1 MALALTPGYRPIHD
15 DASYARDALSLL
27 RAGRYPMHRLP
38 HGALQVSAY
47 RPPGWPLALW
57 GLWRVTGPSVPAARV
72 LLAALGAA
80 AAVLAALLARR
91 LWSRREGLAAGAL
104 VACCPL
110 LVAVGASLESETLF
124 TVLLLAALLAA
135 LRCRQGGRRA
145 WAAAAGLAVGLACLT
160 RTNGLLL
167 VPAVAWLAASGA
179 LRRRRAWV
187 AAVAVALVAALAI
200 APWTARNAHAL
211 GRFVPVS
218 TETGNTLAGTYDAAA
233 ARHQGQWLEP
243 RRTGAYRALYRRYG
257 AGAALDGPL
266 SAAVARWVAAHPAYP
281 LRVAGWNADRLV
293 ELHGPRW
300 AGFSLWT
307 MSLGTRA
314 GRAVGA
320 STAALVALGLLG
332 LAGLLRARAPASGP
346 LALAAG
352 ALLAPCLLVSAEL
365 RLAAPALAV
374 LALPA
379 AWALCAAAG
388 RLRRPGRARR
398 EPARSGS
405 EWQSR

>member
-167 VPAVAWLAASGA
+167 VPAVAWLAAGGA

-266 SAAVARWVAAHPAYP
+266 SVAVARWVAAHPAYP

-300 AGFSLWT
+300 ASFSLWT

>member
-167 VPAVAWLAASGA
+167 VPAVAWLAAGGA

-266 SAAVARWVAAHPAYP
+266 SAAVARWVLAHPAYP
-281 LRVAGWNADRLV
+281 LRVAGWNADRLL

-388 RLRRPGRARR
+388 RLRHPGRARGG
-398 EPARSGS
+398 PARSGS
-405 EWQSR
+405 GWQSR